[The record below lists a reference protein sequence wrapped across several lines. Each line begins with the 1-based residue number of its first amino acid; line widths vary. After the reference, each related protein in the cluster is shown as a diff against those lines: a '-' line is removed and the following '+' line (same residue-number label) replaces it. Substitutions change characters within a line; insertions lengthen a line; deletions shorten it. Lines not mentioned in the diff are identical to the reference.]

1 MLKLSKSLGGI
12 QFRLI
17 CPEGV
22 VLLFRVN
29 GRPDVCG
36 PAGGVAGRLERPD
49 LRALP
54 CPAPDADPV
63 PAALD
68 AVAIG
73 VTRPDIEAD
82 LGILVDQDGA
92 PGDDDRCPAVFPP
105 RIATAGPER
114 VSKDQIV
121 RQPDDSLSGEALS
134 GFLLEFG
141 C

>member
-1 MLKLSKSLGGI
+1 MTPNRARPIELRWAPIQARTNDSTMTPTLQRSTRATWRRRMLKLSKSLGGI

-82 LGILVDQDGA
+82 LGILVDQ
-92 PGDDDRCPAVFPP
+92 
-105 RIATAGPER
+105 
-114 VSKDQIV
+114 
-121 RQPDDSLSGEALS
+121 
-134 GFLLEFG
+134 
-141 C
+141 